1 MNVCLTLSHFGAIAL
16 CVRFH
21 SESFANAIACLT
33 SGFLASTLSV
43 QAQIVPD
50 GTLPSNSVVTPN
62 GSTLTIT
69 GGTLPGAGTSLF
81 HSFAQFSVL
90 TGQTADFDTTLTPNV
105 QNIFSRVTGGTI
117 SNIDGTLT
125 ANGTANLFFINPSG
139 IVFGPNAQLN
149 IGGSFI
155 GSTANSIKFANG
167 SEFSATNPQNQPL
180 LTISVPIGLQFGS
193 NPKSIINQS
202 TALAPPN
209 LPSLPPT
216 LPIPNN
222 VGLAVQP
229 GQTLALIGGDVLLN
243 GGNLTANTGQILLG
257 SVASEG
263 FVGFTPTQ
271 FGLSLNYDNI
281 QNFGNIAL
289 SGGSLINTSGLG
301 GGKVDIRGGNV
312 SLNGSRIYALTLGNI
327 DGRGIDIN
335 AQTFRAEGGAQIST
349 LTRGDGAG
357 GAVNI
362 RATDSVETI
371 GIGFDLYRTHLRSIP
386 ETKSLAASWFYP
398 CSCKKQ
404 FC

>member
-1 MNVCLTLSHFGAIAL
+1 
-16 CVRFH
+16 
-21 SESFANAIACLT
+21 
-33 SGFLASTLSV
+33 
-43 QAQIVPD
+43 
-50 GTLPSNSVVTPN
+50 
-62 GSTLTIT
+62 
-69 GGTLPGAGTSLF
+69 
-81 HSFAQFSVL
+81 
-90 TGQTADFDTTLTPNV
+90 
-105 QNIFSRVTGGTI
+105 
-117 SNIDGTLT
+117 
-125 ANGTANLFFINPSG
+125 LFFINPSG

-243 GGNLTANTGQILLG
+243 GGNLTANTGQVLLG
-257 SVASEG
+257 SVKSAG
-263 FVGFTPTQ
+263 MVRFTPTR
-271 FGLSLNYDNI
+271 FGLGLNYDNI

-301 GGKVDIRGGNV
+301 GGKVEIRGGNV
-312 SLNGSRIYALTLGNI
+312 SLNGGRIYALTLGNI

-335 AQTFRAEGGAQIST
+335 AQTFRAEGGTQIST
-349 LTRGDGAG
+349 LTLGNGAG

-362 RATDSVETI
+362 RATDSVEMI
-371 GIGFDLYRTHLRSIP
+371 GIGFDLYRVFAGKYLLSGSINP
-386 ETKSLAASWFYP
+386 FDPQILLITGTAGMGDAGNITIDTGKLLIDNGTALASPTFGTGNAGNMTIRARVFDLVSSADQQRHTCGEYGYGRRYYL
-398 CSCKKQ
+398 
-404 FC
+404 